1 MARELH
7 GVTRGAHR
15 QREVTLHGLDEREQA
30 LVRFAKR
37 LVATP
42 SLSGQEHQVA
52 RLVAAELRRL
62 GYRSVT
68 VDRAGNVVGW
78 LGTGRPRLMFNGHLD
93 HVPPAGMDDPY
104 DARIELGEGLGRS
117 GPVLRGRGSCDMK
130 ANVAAG
136 VYAAAFLEPETK
148 LQAAFVFTADVQEE
162 TDSPAGVRALLA
174 EGLRADYGISGEAT
188 ELEVAVGHRGK
199 AQFDVIVSG
208 RASHASTPD
217 LGMNAVFRA
226 IPFLRALEQAQAG
239 LGSDPLF
246 GPATLT
252 VTRIESQPRG
262 DVAVVPSSC
271 VIRVDRRYLPGE
283 SAQSC
288 GEELQAIVAHT
299 AERERIPARVAFVDD
314 YPLMCTPLDDP
325 VVAAGREAVAAV
337 TGETPTMRTWRFG
350 VNATFMNA
358 AGIPSIGIGAGDE
371 SCAHT
376 DEEHVEVDQ
385 LVASSRIYA
394 QLIRR
399 LCT

>member
-1 MARELH
+1 LAHEPHRPARS
-7 GVTRGAHR
+7 AQR
-15 QREVTLHGLDEREQA
+15 QRELTLQGLDEREQA

-42 SLSGQEHQVA
+42 SLSGEEHQVA
-52 RLVAAELRRL
+52 RLVASELRCL
-62 GYRSVT
+62 GYRNVT
-68 VDRAGNVVGW
+68 VDRAGNVVGR

-104 DARIELGEGLGRS
+104 GARIEQGEGLGAT

-136 VYAAAFLEPETK
+136 VYAAAFLAPDTK
-148 LQAAFVFTADVQEE
+148 LQAEFVFTADVQEE

-174 EGLRADYGISGEAT
+174 EGVRADYGISGEAT
-188 ELEVAVGHRGK
+188 ELGVAVGHRGK
-199 AQFDVIVSG
+199 AQFDVIVAG

-217 LGMNAVFRA
+217 RGLNAVFRA
-226 IPFLRALEQAQAG
+226 IPFLCALEQAQAE

-252 VTRIESQPRG
+252 VTRIESQPCG

-271 VIRVDRRYLPGE
+271 TIRVDRRYLPGE
-283 SAQSC
+283 SAESC
-288 GEELQAIVAHT
+288 AEELRALVAQT
-299 AERERIPARVAFVDD
+299 AAREQIPARVEFVDD
-314 YPLMCTPLDDP
+314 YPLMSTPLDDP

-337 TGETPTMRTWRFG
+337 MGESPAMRTWRFG

-358 AGIPSIGIGAGDE
+358 AGIPSIGIGAGE
-371 SCAHT
+371 ERCAHT
-376 DEEHVEVDQ
+376 EQEHVAVDQ

-394 QLIRR
+394 ELIRR

>member
-7 GVTRGAHR
+7 GVGRGAHR
-15 QREVTLHGLDEREQA
+15 QREVTLHGLDERERA
-30 LVRFAKR
+30 LVRFARR

-42 SLSGQEHQVA
+42 SLSGEEHQVA
-52 RLVAAELRRL
+52 RLVASELRRL
-62 GYRSVT
+62 GYRNVT
-68 VDRAGNVVGW
+68 VDRAGNV
-78 LGTGRPRLMFNGHLD
+78 LGSLGPGRARLMFNGHLD
-93 HVPPAGMDDPY
+93 HVPPAGMLDPY
-104 DARIELGEGLGRS
+104 DARIELSERPGGS
-117 GPVLRGRGSCDMK
+117 APVLRGRGSCDMK

-188 ELEVAVGHRGK
+188 ELGVAVGHRGK
-199 AQFDVIVSG
+199 AQFDVIVAG
-208 RASHASTPD
+208 RASHASTPE
-217 LGMNAVFRA
+217 LGSNAVFRA
-226 IPFLRALEQAQAG
+226 VPFLRALEQAQAG
-239 LGSDPLF
+239 LGDDPLF

-252 VTRIESQPRG
+252 VTRIESQPHG
-262 DVAVVPSSC
+262 DVAVVPSAC

-283 SAQSC
+283 SAESAHR
-288 GEELQAIVAHT
+288 ELQAIVAQT
-299 AERERIPARVAFVDD
+299 AERERVPARVELVDD
-314 YPLMCTPLDDP
+314 YPLMSTPLDDP
-325 VVAAGREAVAAV
+325 VVAAGRDAVAAV
-337 TGETPTMRTWRFG
+337 MGESPTMRTWRFG

-376 DEEHVEVDQ
+376 DEEHVDVDQ

-394 QLIRR
+394 ELIRR

>member
-7 GVTRGAHR
+7 GVAHGAQR

-42 SLSGQEHQVA
+42 SLSGEEHQVA

-62 GYRSVT
+62 GYRNVT
-68 VDRAGNVVGW
+68 VDHAGNVVGW

-104 DARIELGEGLGRS
+104 DARIELGEGPGRS

-188 ELEVAVGHRGK
+188 ELGVAVGHRGK
-199 AQFDVIVSG
+199 ARFDVIVSG
-208 RASHASTPD
+208 RASHA
-217 LGMNAVFRA
+217 LNARPGPQRRLPRSSVSARA
-226 IPFLRALEQAQAG
+226 RA
-239 LGSDPLF
+239 
-246 GPATLT
+246 GPGWPGQ
-252 VTRIESQPRG
+252 RSPIRPG
-262 DVAVVPSSC
+262 DV
-271 VIRVDRRYLPGE
+271 DGD
-283 SAQSC
+283 
-288 GEELQAIVAHT
+288 GH
-299 AERERIPARVAFVDD
+299 RVAAARRSRSGSEQLRDQGR
-314 YPLMCTPLDDP
+314 PALP
-325 VVAAGREAVAAV
+325 AGRE
-337 TGETPTMRTWRFG
+337 
-350 VNATFMNA
+350 
-358 AGIPSIGIGAGDE
+358 
-371 SCAHT
+371 
-376 DEEHVEVDQ
+376 
-385 LVASSRIYA
+385 
-394 QLIRR
+394 RR
-399 LCT
+399 ELR